1 MGFPRQEYWNEL
13 PFPFPGGLPDPGI
26 ESLSPTLRQ
35 ILYCRATREALLYG
49 NRLTDTENR
58 LVVANGENGEG

>member
-35 ILYCRATREALLYG
+35 ILYCRATREALLYETSG
-49 NRLTDTENR
+49 IIPSLWMRKPKQKN
-58 LVVANGENGEG
+58 